1 MISHHIGFICRAR
14 GDRPQAEVTSLHER
28 IQRDVV
34 VHGRL
39 GQEWL
44 REVTGDSGLMCGD
57 RAALDIP

>member
-1 MISHHIGFICRAR
+1 M
-14 GDRPQAEVTSLHER
+14 TSLHER